1 MPGDQGKQREVRSD
15 GGRQGTSKEGL
26 AIDDVMRGLVSNV
39 RREDSL
45 VGAVGLVRGQERPVN
60 LEHVRLMANQQE
72 AILGALGSL
81 DLRSVQL
88 AEGTRE
94 QADASIRA
102 HEQMIQSIRTN
113 TEHPNHA
120 LVQRDFRSAAAMKAK
135 ETLGA
140 EGRSAAAMKANE
152 TKGPEGRSAAV
163 KKAKETLG
171 PEGRSAAAMKAKETL
186 GPEGLRVAA
195 MKRMETMGDEGLRAA
210 AMKAHET
217 KGPEGRSAATKKA
230 NETRGPEGRS
240 AAAMKANETKGPE
253 GRRAATKK
261 ANETRRERQQA
272 EHAGRE
278 V

>member
-113 TEHPNHA
+113 TEHPNHVQ
-120 LVQRDFRSAAAMKAK
+120 VQRDFRSEGIRKGK

-140 EGRSAAAMKANE
+140 EGRSAAAMKAKE
-152 TKGPEGRSAAV
+152 TK
-163 KKAKETLG
+163 
-171 PEGRSAAAMKAKETL
+171 

-195 MKRMETMGDEGLRAA
+195 KKRMETMGADGLRAA
-210 AMKAHET
+210 AMKGKET
-217 KGPEGRSAATKKA
+217 MGAEGRSAATKKA

-253 GRRAATKK
+253 GRRAAVKK